1 MRSFRLW
8 LVLCVALFASAC
20 ASTPIIDGDSLQA
33 KVGNS
38 IAHAEIALTRGY
50 RFVADQAAAGILL
63 PGELQD
69 ALDILDR
76 AAEAIDKAR
85 GLYKLGNFED
95 ALDNLAN
102 ADRAMAFVEA
112 EIAKRLK
119 ARRKGVSL

>member
-1 MRSFRLW
+1 MRSARLW

-20 ASTPIIDGDSLQA
+20 ALKPVIEGDSLQA
-33 KVGNS
+33 KVGNA
-38 IAHAEIALTRGY
+38 IAHAEITLTRGY

-69 ALDILDR
+69 VLDILDG
-76 AAEAIDKAR
+76 AAETIDKAR
-85 GLYKLGNFED
+85 NFYKLGRLNE
-95 ALDNLAN
+95 ALDSVAN

-119 ARRKGVSL
+119 DRRKGASL